1 MTMNSPELDNL
12 FQEYSEGVVFSVF
25 VLPRSSACALAG
37 IHDGALKV
45 KLTKPPVDGEANAEC
60 CRFFAKLFGVPKSHI
75 AVARGAASRHKALQ
89 IQGLTAAVA
98 NERLG
103 IALSKIK
110 TPAT

>member
-1 MTMNSPELDNL
+1 MIMNSPELDNF
-12 FQEYSEGVVFSVF
+12 FQENSEGVIFSVV
-25 VLPRSSACALAG
+25 VLPRSSTCALAG

-60 CRFFAKLFGVPKSHI
+60 CRFLAKLFGVPKSHI

-98 NERLG
+98 YKRLDE
-103 IALSKIK
+103 ALAKIK
-110 TPAT
+110 NPVT